1 MPLGIG
7 KGDGEER
14 GAHCENGT
22 ENGSAA
28 GLGDG
33 AYLGDYFLL
42 FFNIILHFSIKKC
55 APSSAQGSRQ
65 AGWEAKVTPKA
76 DKTK

>member
-14 GAHCENGT
+14 TAKMVLRMVLLLAWEMGHTWAT
-22 ENGSAA
+22 TF
-28 GLGDG
+28 
-33 AYLGDYFLL
+33 YFSLTL
-42 FFNIILHFSIKKC
+42 FCTFQLKSVHPPQRRE
-55 APSSAQGSRQ
+55 AEQASR
-65 AGWEAKVTPKA
+65 EAKVTPKA